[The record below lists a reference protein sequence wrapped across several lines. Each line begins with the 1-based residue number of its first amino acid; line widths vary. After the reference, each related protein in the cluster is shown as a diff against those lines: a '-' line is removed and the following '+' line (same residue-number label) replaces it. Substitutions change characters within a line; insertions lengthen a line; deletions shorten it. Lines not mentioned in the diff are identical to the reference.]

1 MNLIAYMSGL
11 LFFFKDRRVINNIEQ
26 MIQKIIEKKTVRLF
40 KVSDDKREYNRYKSL
55 LDGSLKSVLDNE
67 KISQA
72 LRENSV
78 EAMSSQKEFVLIHDP
93 CDIRKKYA
101 NKLENI
107 GNVLDLD
114 KNVINDYSTFNT
126 VVVDRKKQQLH
137 LVDTKVYS
145 NKEPNF
151 LTQKELDKYQKGE
164 LQKSKDPKQKTRVDA
179 IKELLKNDNYIN
191 LYRITKKQ
199 LKNTSSKKNNPMH
212 ELFMFLIVDLMIKTS
227 SIT

>member
-114 KNVINDYSTFNT
+114 KNVINGYSTFNT